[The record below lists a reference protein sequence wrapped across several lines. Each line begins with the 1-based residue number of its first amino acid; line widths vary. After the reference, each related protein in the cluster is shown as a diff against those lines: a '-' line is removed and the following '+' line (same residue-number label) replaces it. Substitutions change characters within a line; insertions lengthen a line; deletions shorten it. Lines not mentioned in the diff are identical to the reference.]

1 MAWSKY
7 HTSVSKPV
15 VIRGVRYPSLWQ
27 AAKSLGCHPNN
38 ISKALKE
45 GWLDRAGIKTQA
57 RKYEHIADYHGR
69 DGQLEGEE
77 TNADC

>member
-27 AAKSLGCHPNN
+27 AAKALGCHPNN

-45 GWLDRAGIKTQA
+45 GWIDRAGIRTQA
-57 RKYEHIADYHGR
+57 KINESITNNHGR
-69 DGQLEGEE
+69 DGQLEGKE
-77 TNADC
+77 NARI